1 MGMIFLER
9 EGMEMLLNEQY
20 QDAFFTVHATV
31 LYGSPSRCLTRLQC
45 IQNSLERIV
54 LQQPS
59 LSSRDTLQQ
68 LHWLPVKW
76 QIQFKLA
83 PLPTKFL
90 TPVLRHV
97 CLNASIP
104 YVPSRTLP
112 SSSSANLYVPRT
124 NFHFVSRSF
133 YTAAQ
138 TVWNSLP
145 SILRSSQTLNT
156 GTFRKHLKT
165 HLYQSAF
172 NSP

>member
-1 MGMIFLER
+1 MIFLER
-9 EGMEMLLNEQY
+9 EGMEMLLNEPY

-83 PLPTKFL
+83 FL
-90 TPVLRHV
+90 TYKVL
-97 CLNASIP
+97 CTGT
-104 YVPSRTLP
+104 PSYLCERLHPFTFLLAP
-112 SSSSANLYVPRT
+112 CDHYPPLICTSLALIFILVHARFVLQPQQSAILSLLYSS
-124 NFHFVSRSF
+124 FVSNF
-133 YTAAQ
+133 
-138 TVWNSLP
+138 
-145 SILRSSQTLNT
+145 
-156 GTFRKHLKT
+156 KHFSKT
-165 HLYQSAF
+165 S
-172 NSP
+172 